1 MQYLQAVNSGKGF
14 ITAQDRMR
22 FSVSGYPAD
31 VWVLN
36 ENHHGQRWAEE
47 KIRFNEGQFLTQS
60 EAQALINAECADSV
74 DLDGNPIESPIL
86 P

>member
-1 MQYLQAVNSGKGF
+1 MQYLQAICSGKGF

-31 VWVLN
+31 VWVLD

-74 DLDGNPIESPIL
+74 DEDGNPIEPPIL